1 MIRYVL
7 RRILLIIPT
16 LLGVMLVIF
25 TINFFI
31 PGDPAILALGSN
43 YTEEAYQ
50 AKREEMGLD
59 KSFVERYVDY
69 VVGVA
74 TRLDLG
80 TSYDS
85 HQPVSKEIFTS
96 RLGVTMKVGI
106 LSCIITIVLGVGIGI
121 LSAVKKY
128 TPIDYITTAL
138 AVVFSAAPAF
148 WIALM
153 AMLIFCLKLHWLPAS
168 WAGGSAAGM
177 ILPVICMAL
186 SPISLVVRMTRTSM
200 LDVINQDYIRT
211 ARAKGVQ
218 ERTVIFS
225 HALRNA
231 MIPVLTV
238 IGAQLTMVV
247 GGSFIIESVFS
258 IPGIGM
264 LLLSAINTRD
274 FPVIQG
280 TVLVLS
286 FFVCVINLVID
297 VAYAFADP
305 RIKAQ
310 YEGQSRRRARPK
322 AEEAEKEAA

>member
-1 MIRYVL
+1 M
-7 RRILLIIPT
+7 IIPT
-16 LLGVMLVIF
+16 LLGVLLIIF

-31 PGDPAILALGSN
+31 PGDPAKLALGSN

-50 AKREEMGLD
+50 AKRAEMGLD

-69 VVGVA
+69 VVGVV
-74 TRLDLG
+74 TRMDLG

-85 HQPVSKEIFTS
+85 KRPVSDMIFS
-96 RLGVTMKVGI
+96 RIGITVQLGL
-106 LSCIITIVLGVGIGI
+106 LSSIITVLFGICIGI

-128 TPIDYITTAL
+128 TPVDYASTTF
-138 AVVFSAAPAF
+138 AVIFSAAPGF

-153 AMLIFCLKLHWLPAS
+153 AMLVFCLNLKWFPAS
-168 WAGGSAAGM
+168 YTTGDWKT
-177 ILPVICMAL
+177 IVLPVLCMAL
-186 SPISLVVRMTRTSM
+186 SPISLVVRITRTSM

-211 ARAKGVQ
+211 ARAKGVAEQ
-218 ERTVIFS
+218 KVIFQ

-238 IGAQLTMVV
+238 VGAQLTMVV
-247 GGSFIIESVFS
+247 GGSFIIESIFS

-274 FPVIQG
+274 FPTIQG

-286 FFVCVINLVID
+286 FFVCIINLVVD
-297 VAYAFADP
+297 VAYAYVDP
-305 RIKAQ
+305 RIKSQ
-310 YEGQSRRRARPK
+310 YEGVSKKRKK
-322 AEEAEKEAA
+322 AAKEAV

>member
-1 MIRYVL
+1 MIRYVI
-7 RRILLIIPT
+7 RRLLLIIPT

-25 TINFFI
+25 TINYFI
-31 PGDPAILALGSN
+31 PGDPAVLALGTN
-43 YTEEAYQ
+43 YTEEAYE
-50 AKREEMGLD
+50 AKRAEMGLD
-59 KSFVERYVDY
+59 QPFVVRYVDY
-69 VVGVA
+69 VAGVA

-80 TSYDS
+80 TFYNS
-85 HQPVSKEIFTS
+85 HQPVAKEIFSS
-96 RLGVTMKVGI
+96 RLGITLKVGV
-106 LSCIITIVLGVGIGI
+106 LSCIITILVGVGVGI

-128 TPIDYITTAL
+128 SIIDYITTTL
-138 AVVFSAAPAF
+138 AVIFSAAPAF

-153 AMLIFCLKLHWLPAS
+153 ALMVFCMKLHWLPAS
-168 WAGGSAAGM
+168 WDNGSLRGI

-211 ARAKGVQ
+211 ARAKGVA
-218 ERTVIFS
+218 ERAVIFS

-264 LLLSAINTRD
+264 LLLSSISARD
-274 FPVIQG
+274 FPVVQG
-280 TVLVLS
+280 TVLILS
-286 FFVCVINLVID
+286 FFVCVINLIID
-297 VAYAFADP
+297 IAYAFADP
-305 RIKAQ
+305 RIMAQ
-310 YEGQSRRRARPK
+310 YQSQGRQRKKLKTA
-322 AEEAEKEAA
+322 KEAA

>member
-1 MIRYVL
+1 MLWY
-7 RRILLIIPT
+7 ILKRLLIIIPT
-16 LLGVMLVIF
+16 LLGVLLIIF
-25 TINFFI
+25 TITYFI
-31 PGDPAILALGSN
+31 PGDPAQMALGSN

-69 VVGVA
+69 VVGIV

-85 HQPVSKEIFTS
+85 GRSVSSMIFSS
-96 RLGVTMKVGI
+96 RLGITVKLGL
-106 LSCIITIVLGVGIGI
+106 LSCLITILAGVGIGI

-128 TPIDYITTAL
+128 TPVDYAATTFS
-138 AVVFSAAPAF
+138 VIFSAAPAF
-148 WIALM
+148 WVALM
-153 AMLIFCLKLHWLPAS
+153 FMMFFCLQLKILPAS
-168 WAGGSAAGM
+168 WSNNSIKAM
-177 ILPVICMAL
+177 ILPVVCMAL
-186 SPISLVVRMTRTSM
+186 SPISLVARMTRTSM

-211 ARAKGVQ
+211 ARAKGVA
-218 ERTVIFS
+218 ERSVVFS

-231 MIPVLTV
+231 LIPVITV
-238 IGAQLTMVV
+238 AGAQLTMVI

-264 LLLSAINTRD
+264 LLLNAINTRD
-274 FPVIQG
+274 YPVIEG

-286 FFVCVINLVID
+286 FFVCIINLLTD
-297 VAYAFADP
+297 VAYAYVDP

-310 YEGQSRRRARPK
+310 YSGGKGLRFRRRKEGQNATS
-322 AEEAEKEAA
+322 

>member
-1 MIRYVL
+1 MLRYAL
-7 RRILLIIPT
+7 RRLLLIIPT

-25 TINFFI
+25 TINYFI
-31 PGDPAILALGSN
+31 PGDPALLALGNN
-43 YTEEAYQ
+43 YTEEAYE

-59 KSFVERYVDY
+59 KSFVERYVSY
-69 VVGVA
+69 VAGVV
-74 TRLDLG
+74 TKLDLG

-85 HQPVSKEIFTS
+85 KQPVSKEIFTS
-96 RLGVTMKVGI
+96 RLGITLKVGL
-106 LSCIITIVLGVGIGI
+106 LSCFITIALGVGLGI

-128 TPIDYITTAL
+128 SVIDYVTTTL
-138 AVVFSAAPAF
+138 AVFFSAAPAF

-153 AMLIFCLKLHWLPAS
+153 SMLVFCLKLRWLPAS
-168 WAGGSAAGM
+168 WDNGSSAGM
-177 ILPVICMAL
+177 ILPVVCMAL

-211 ARAKGVQ
+211 ARAKGVK
-218 ERTVIFS
+218 ERTVVFS

-264 LLLSAINTRD
+264 LLLNAISTRD

-297 VAYAFADP
+297 IAYAFADP

-310 YEGQSRRRARPK
+310 YESSGKRRKK
-322 AEEAEKEAA
+322 ALKEVA

>member
-1 MIRYVL
+1 MFRF
-7 RRILLIIPT
+7 ILKRLLIIIPT

-25 TINFFI
+25 TINYFI

-43 YTEEAYQ
+43 YTEEAYE

-59 KSFVERYVDY
+59 KSFIVRYVDY
-69 VVGVA
+69 VVDVV
-74 TRLDLG
+74 TKLDLG
-80 TSYDS
+80 TSYDTS
-85 HQPVSKEIFTS
+85 RPVKDAIFNS
-96 RLGVTMKVGI
+96 RLGVTLKVGV
-106 LSCIITIVLGVGIGI
+106 LSCIITVVLGVGIGI

-128 TPIDYITTAL
+128 TAIDYTATTL
-138 AVVFSAAPAF
+138 AVFFSAAPAF

-153 AMLIFCLKLHWLPAS
+153 SMLIFSLKLGWLPAS
-168 WAGGSAAGM
+168 WDNGSLKGL
-177 ILPVICMAL
+177 ILPVFCMAL

-211 ARAKGVQ
+211 ARAKGVK
-218 ERTVIFS
+218 ERVVIFS

-231 MIPVLTV
+231 LIPVLTV
-238 IGAQLTMVV
+238 IGAQLTMVI

-274 FPVIQG
+274 FPMIQG

-286 FFVCVINLVID
+286 FFVCMVNLLVD
-297 VAYAFADP
+297 VAYAYADP

-310 YEGQSRRRARPK
+310 YEGQNKRRALK
-322 AEEAEKEAA
+322 EKEA

>member
-1 MIRYVL
+1 MRRY
-7 RRILLIIPT
+7 ILKRLLIIIPT
-16 LLGVMLVIF
+16 LLGVLLIIF
-25 TINFFI
+25 CINKCI
-31 PGDPAILALGSN
+31 PGDPAKLALGSN

-50 AKREEMGLD
+50 AKRAEMGLD
-59 KSFVERYVDY
+59 KSYPEQFIDY
-69 VVGVA
+69 VVGVV
-74 TRLDLG
+74 TKMDLG

-85 HQPVSKEIFTS
+85 KQPVSKLIFS
-96 RLGVTMKVGI
+96 RIGITIKLGL
-106 LSCIITIVLGVGIGI
+106 LSCVVTIVAGVGIGI

-128 TPIDYITTAL
+128 SPIDYATTTF
-138 AVVFSAAPAF
+138 AVIFSAAPGF
-148 WIALM
+148 WVALM
-153 AMLIFCLKLHWLPAS
+153 AMLLFCLKLKWLPA
-168 WAGGSAAGM
+168 GGMGTWKHM
-177 ILPVICMAL
+177 VLPVVCMAL
-186 SPISLVVRMTRTSM
+186 SPISLVARITRTSM

-231 MIPVLTV
+231 LIPVVTV

-274 FPVIQG
+274 FPTIQG

-286 FFVCVINLVID
+286 FFVCIINLLTD
-297 VAYAFADP
+297 VAYAYVDP
-305 RIKAQ
+305 RIKSQ
-310 YEGQSRRRARPK
+310 YSGGKKKARNKRKEGQNG
-322 AEEAEKEAA
+322 